1 MKHIVPILLIV
12 LCSFNVLLG
21 QYENSDSIRTVQLD
35 GYDIDDRDYTVFL
48 EALGS
53 GFFFH

>member
-53 GFFFH
+53 GLLL